1 MKKKGPVLIILL
13 FFIYVIY
20 NGFLL
25 NGVDSFQKIFTN
37 EIALQNVNNLIQ
49 IIVGVSVVL
58 GAVIAIWQYV
68 LTARCERAKIKNDRI
83 QKAIDL
89 AEYYKDNILSELAAL
104 RFVFDNTGISKIL
117 LNIKPSQMQDFDNVE
132 LQECLDNNSISKIK
146 DLMGSEE
153 MAKTIVVADR
163 IYGLNLKIEK
173 YIRMKKEKE
182 GETKLEIDADA
193 IHRRFMSLIV
203 NKMLNN
209 MEYFAMNFSHGVA
222 DESVVYQSLHQT
234 YIEAVQLLY
243 YNIAINN
250 KPDGM
255 QFYTNA
261 VSLYKKWYEKNR
273 DKRKQVAHSG
283 REILKGESA
292 DNLD

>member
-1 MKKKGPVLIILL
+1 MKKKVPILIIFI
-13 FFIYVIY
+13 FFIYIIY
-20 NGFLL
+20 KGFAL
-25 NGVDSFQKIFTN
+25 NGVKSFPELFMN
-37 EIALQNVNNLIQ
+37 EVALQNVNNLIQ

-89 AEYYKDNILSELAAL
+89 AEYYKDNILSELSAL
-104 RFVFDNTGISKIL
+104 IFVFDSTGIRQIL
-117 LNIKPSQMQDFDNVE
+117 LNIKPSQMKDFDNVE
-132 LQECLDNNSISKIK
+132 LQECLDKNNIEQIK
-146 DLMGSEE
+146 NLMSSEQ
-153 MAKTIVVADR
+153 MAKTILVADR
-163 IYGLNLKIEK
+163 IYGLKLELNN
-173 YIRMKKEKE
+173 YIRTTKDDE
-182 GETKLEIDADA
+182 GKIKIVIDTAP
-193 IHRRFMSLIV
+193 IHRRFMSQII
-203 NKMLNN
+203 NKILNN
-209 MEYFAMNFSHGVA
+209 MEYFAMNFSHGLA

-261 VSLYKKWYEKNR
+261 VSLYKKWYEKNMR
-273 DKRKQVAHSG
+273 KREQVANSG
-283 REILKGESA
+283 RKILMGESA